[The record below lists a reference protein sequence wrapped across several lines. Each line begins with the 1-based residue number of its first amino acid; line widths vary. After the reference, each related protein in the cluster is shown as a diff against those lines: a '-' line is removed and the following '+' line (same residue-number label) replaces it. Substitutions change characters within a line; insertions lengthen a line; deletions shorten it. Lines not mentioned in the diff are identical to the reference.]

1 MNLACNISDF
11 EIDNTCFLDIKKNII
26 IDGTFTKL
34 VYSTTNVIFNGIYL
48 LFPIIRT
55 TNEDKKNIICK
66 INYKKTS
73 ETETRNNNWQRCDSS
88 DGRSKVSHLTISGR
102 DSLIPNYKIGGK
114 YIISTFSVLNQ
125 FNIHNIKEL
134 SRIEHDII
142 EYAKEYYNI
151 NKMNIYSLR
160 NQLKQGSIKIYNS
173 IDQIH
178 LPSNTD
184 NIILKISGIWENEV
198 NIGITYKFLN
208 L

>member
-55 TNEDKKNIICK
+55 TDEDKKNIICK

-73 ETETRNNNWQRCDSS
+73 YHENKNNNWQKCD
-88 DGRSKVSHLTISGR
+88 IINPER
-102 DSLIPNYKIGGK
+102 DSHIPNYKIGGK
-114 YIISTFSVLNQ
+114 YIISTFSLFNQ
-125 FNIHNIKEL
+125 FNINNIKEL

-173 IDQIH
+173 IDQIY
-178 LPSNTD
+178 LQSNTN
-184 NIILKISGIWENEV
+184 NIILKISGIWENEI